1 MLIKNFFMH
10 LHTINKHRFLVCKY
24 CFKLGLY
31 KQGLSHDLSKYSFE
45 EFWPSV
51 KYFSGKHSPIEE
63 ERIDKGY
70 SSCWLHHKGHNKHHW
85 QYWVDFE
92 GGKIEFINPP
102 KNYVKE
108 MVADRIAACKVY
120 QKENYHPSSAI
131 EFLENSIEKQFI
143 PQKTYELLKH
153 YLQIVADNDLNKA
166 LKIIK
171 DDK

>member
-1 MLIKNFFMH
+1 MLIKNFFLH
-10 LHTINKHRFLVCKY
+10 LHTVNKHRFFVRKY
-24 CFKLGLY
+24 CFRLGLY
-31 KQGLSHDLSKYSFE
+31 WQGLTHDLSKYSFA

-92 GGKIEFINPP
+92 GGEIEFIDPP
-102 KNYVKE
+102 KKYVKE

-120 QKENYHPSSAI
+120 QKDKYHPSSAL
-131 EFLENSIEKQFI
+131 EFLQYSIERKFI
-143 PQKTYELLKH
+143 PQKTYELLER
-153 YLQIVADNDLNKA
+153 YLKIVADNDLYTA
-166 LKIIK
+166 LEIIK
-171 DDK
+171 KD